1 MKASHQAWWQS
12 IIFAIARIFR
22 ALGGWIQHPMSK
34 WPPFWL
40 EITNPAVLDA
50 IKRVPRHQFVPDHLQ
65 DHAYEDRPLPIG
77 QGQTISQPFVVAL
90 MTQALDLT
98 PESKVLEIGTGSGY
112 QTAILA
118 ELAGDVYTVE
128 VRPELQERAR
138 RILEDLG
145 YTNIHYRVGDG
156 WEGWPEQ
163 APFDAIIVT
172 AAAPEWPR
180 RLIDQLANGG
190 RMVIPVGDQT
200 WNQTLW
206 LLTKLD
212 DSLIKESLGPVRFVP
227 LIKPDQNPDA

>member
-1 MKASHQAWWQS
+1 
-12 IIFAIARIFR
+12 
-22 ALGGWIQHPMSK
+22 MSK
-34 WPPFWL
+34 WPPFWI
-40 EITNPAVLDA
+40 EISDPAVLDA
-50 IKRVPRHQFVPDHLQ
+50 IKRVPRHQFVPEHLQ
-65 DHAYEDRPLPIG
+65 DQAYEDRPLPIG

-90 MTQALDLT
+90 MTQALELT

-138 RILEDLG
+138 LILEDLG

-156 WEGWPEQ
+156 WLGWPEE

-172 AAAPEWPR
+172 AAAPEWPQA
-180 RLIDQLANGG
+180 LIKQLAEGG
-190 RMVIPVGDQT
+190 RMVIPVGERD

-212 DSLIKESLGPVRFVP
+212 GQLIKESLGPVRFVP
-227 LIKPDQNPDA
+227 LVKPNQPGDAPSRA